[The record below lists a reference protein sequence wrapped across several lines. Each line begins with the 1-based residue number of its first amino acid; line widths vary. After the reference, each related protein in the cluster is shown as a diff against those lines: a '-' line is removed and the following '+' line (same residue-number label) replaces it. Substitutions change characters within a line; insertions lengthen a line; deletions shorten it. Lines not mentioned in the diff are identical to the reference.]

1 MLKFTSGRGKMEILF
16 PICTTKCLVRFGVIN
31 VMLKLFTKTMK
42 SYLTNAITV
51 MTFMKGRTP

>member
-1 MLKFTSGRGKMEILF
+1 MEILF
-16 PICTTKCLVRFGVIN
+16 AICTTKCLVRFGVIN

>member
-16 PICTTKCLVRFGVIN
+16 AICTTKCLVRFGVIN